1 MDENLLFELKQ
12 NIFYRAKYFLD
23 IIGDSIALFVATHD
37 GETIKDIM
45 AYEDFEESIDSI
57 ILINMLRGSISKELK
72 SGLVKAGAIAY
83 DVRIGVNDAEGV
95 EEKRDAICLIIS
107 VDGENWEDSYYPY
120 RIINNECVWG

>member
-1 MDENLLFELKQ
+1 MDENLLLGLKQ

-23 IIGDSIALFVATHD
+23 IIGNSIAPFAATHD
-37 GETIKDIM
+37 GEVIQDIM
-45 AYEDFEESIDSI
+45 AYEDFEESSEGTV
-57 ILINMLRGSISKELK
+57 LINMLRGSISKELK

-83 DVRIGVNDAEGV
+83 DVRISMTNAEGI

-107 VDGENWEDSYYPY
+107 EDGESWDDTYYPY